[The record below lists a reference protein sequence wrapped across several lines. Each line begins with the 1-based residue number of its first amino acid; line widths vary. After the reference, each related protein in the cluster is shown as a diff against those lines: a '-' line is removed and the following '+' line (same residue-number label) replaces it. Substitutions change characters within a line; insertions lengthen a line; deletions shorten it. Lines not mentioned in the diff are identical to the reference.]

1 MGVAFSTTRA
11 PVLIVRRLEFPVYS
25 FGTPDIM
32 FKKDF

>member
-1 MGVAFSTTRA
+1 MGAAFSTTRA
-11 PVLIVRRLEFPVYS
+11 LLIVRRLEFPVYS